1 MYASHCSRVLRPPK
15 SPESGRQKHEDVNMV
30 RIIEISV
37 SFRRELDFE
46 GCKATKNHP
55 GGHLEST
62 RTPSLHS
69 KGRLGGQ
76 LGARTGKLGARK
88 AQLGAQK
95 ASKRRLEARLGR
107 PMGAW
112 RPGANLLRLSP
123 SIAPEAPGPFIRI
136 YICLLYTSPSPRD
149 RG

>member
-1 MYASHCSRVLRPPK
+1 MK
-15 SPESGRQKHEDVNMV
+15 SKLSCM
-30 RIIEISV
+30 
-37 SFRRELDFE
+37 RELDFE
-46 GCKATKNHP
+46 GREAGKNHP
-55 GGHLEST
+55 GGHLEGT
-62 RTPSLHS
+62 RTPSWHS

-112 RPGANLLRLSP
+112 RPVLSLFRSSG
-123 SIAPEAPGPFIRI
+123 SIAPEAPGRFIRI
-136 YICLLYTSPSPRD
+136 DYVLYILREFLGNEPSSQSLAHVVEVRFQFLVTISCS
-149 RG
+149 